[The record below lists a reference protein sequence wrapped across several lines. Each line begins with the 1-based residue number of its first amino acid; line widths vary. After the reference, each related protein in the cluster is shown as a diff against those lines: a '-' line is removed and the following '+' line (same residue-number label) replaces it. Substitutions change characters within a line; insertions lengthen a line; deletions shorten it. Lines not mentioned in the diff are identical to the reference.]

1 MCIVKESGNKTT
13 HGDEK
18 MTQQQAMEIAMAIVQ
33 NENKSISE
41 LSDSQICMY
50 LVDRNIEET
59 KENIAAIRKA

>member
-1 MCIVKESGNKTT
+1 MRRARKQ

-18 MTQQQAMEIAMAIVQ
+18 MTQQQANEIAMAIIQ

-41 LSDSQICMY
+41 LTDSQICIY
-50 LVDRNIEET
+50 LVDRNVEET

>member
-1 MCIVKESGNKTT
+1 MESGNKTQN
-13 HGDEK
+13 GNKK
-18 MTQQQAMEIAMAIVQ
+18 MTQQQANEIAMAIVQ